1 MNEGHGIAP
10 QRVGAAFW
18 LLVGLGFAV
27 GGVQLGF
34 GGIAQP
40 GPGFLPAVVGAI
52 LALLGATLLVGTLTR
67 RAADLR
73 RAVRV
78 AEWRQV
84 LFVFGALIAYA
95 AALNA
100 LGYVVTTFAFL
111 LFLLRLGRVRWRTSV
126 VIAVLGVAVSHLL
139 FATWLHVP
147 FPSGLLADL
156 EWTR

>member
-1 MNEGHGIAP
+1 MNVGRGIAP
-10 QRVGAAFW
+10 EHVGAAFW

-34 GGIAQP
+34 GRIAQP

-52 LALLGATLLVGTLTR
+52 LALLSAALLVGTLTR
-67 RAADLR
+67 RAADPR
-73 RAVRV
+73 RAIRV

-95 AALNA
+95 AVLNA